1 MMFTYTLGMAVTV
14 EVHNTGNAVQGA
26 ELAAA
31 IEHALSDRAGDWRVT
46 IVGSRGNDNW
56 HMKVEGPN
64 AFERLYTLVGA
75 EGEHRP
81 EVIRVLLRKMVP
93 GAG

>member
-1 MMFTYTLGMAVTV
+1 MAVTV
-14 EVHNTGNAVQGA
+14 EVHNTGDPVQGA
-26 ELAAA
+26 EIVAA
-31 IEHALSDRAGDWRVT
+31 IEHALSDRTGDWRVT
-46 IVGSRGNDNW
+46 IVGSRANDNW

-75 EGEHRP
+75 EGQHRP

-93 GAG
+93 AASLQRQHTH

>member
-1 MMFTYTLGMAVTV
+1 MAVTV

-26 ELAAA
+26 ELVAA
-31 IEHALSDRAGDWRVT
+31 IEHALSDRSGDWRVT

-75 EGEHRP
+75 EGEHHP
-81 EVIRVLLRKMVP
+81 KAIRALLRKMVP
-93 GAG
+93 GVS